1 MADPSPAAHSVD
13 VFQWEDGQGIVHF
26 TDALERVPA
35 ELRAKAKKISFAD
48 DRGPAAELKKELEGR
63 IPPKVKEQVG
73 QVAQRVEKAVDVHW
87 PSFGLGLGLALGLV
101 ILWKVLWSGA
111 KLMLKLA
118 AVLLVAGLLGGG
130 YFGAIRAGA
139 GLGSA
144 RLSSPSEIVDDA
156 KKAAD
161 QATKRLKDEEKMLK
175 EIEKR

>member
-1 MADPSPAAHSVD
+1 MADPSPAAHTVD

-26 TDALERVPA
+26 ADALEKVPG

-48 DRGPAAELKKELEGR
+48 DRGSAGELRKELEGR

-73 QVAQRVEKAVDVHW
+73 QVAQRVEKAVDLHW

-101 ILWKVLWSGA
+101 IVGKVLWSGA
-111 KLMLKLA
+111 KMMLKLA
-118 AVLLVAGLLGGG
+118 AVLLFAALLGGG
-130 YFGAIRAGA
+130 YFGAIRSGA

-144 RLSSPSEIVDDA
+144 RLTTPGEIVDDA